1 VDKGGYQQLVGRLI
15 YLLHTRPDI
24 AYVVSVVNQFMHLS
38 WELHTKAV
46 YRILRYLKSPV
57 GKGLLFARHDHLKV
71 EGYTNANG
79 VGSDTY

>member
-1 VDKGGYQQLVGRLI
+1 
-15 YLLHTRPDI
+15 
-24 AYVVSVVNQFMHLS
+24 M
-38 WELHTKAV
+38 EAV
-46 YRILRYLKSPV
+46 YRILRYLKSPVTYQKKKKKRYLKSPV